1 MIIGVPKEIKTAE
14 RRVALTPAG
23 TRALVGAGHSVLLEQ
38 GAGLGSGFADADY
51 QAAGARLCPRVE
63 QVWSQAEMIVKV
75 KEPVEPEFGRM
86 RPGLV
91 LFTYLHLAADRG
103 LTDKLLAAGV
113 VGLAYETIQTA
124 GGALPL
130 LAPMS
135 AVAGR
140 LSIQAGA
147 FCLETRNGGRGV
159 LLSGV
164 SGVRPA
170 KVVVL
175 GAGVAGLN
183 ACMVAVGMGARVSIL
198 DINQERLQH
207 AAEVTGGR
215 AVTLM
220 SNHDNLV
227 QEVSRADLVIGSVLI
242 PGARAPK
249 LVTRQLLQG
258 MKPGSAIVD
267 ISIDQGG
274 CCESSCPT
282 THLDPT
288 FVEGGVVHYCVTN
301 MPGVVP
307 RTSTLALTNATLP
320 YLLQVADKGW
330 RRAVSE
336 NPEIAAGLNLW
347 EGKLVN
353 RAVAESLGLPF
364 TPFEQA

>member
-1 MIIGVPKEIKTAE
+1 MIIGVPQEIKTAE
-14 RRVALTPAG
+14 KRVALTPAG
-23 TRALVGAGHSVLLEQ
+23 VRALSAAGHRVLVET

-51 QAAGARLCPRVE
+51 QAAGAELRPRVE
-63 QVWSQAEMIVKV
+63 QVWAEAEMILKV

-86 RPGLV
+86 RPGLI
-91 LFTYLHLAADRG
+91 LFTYLHLAADRE

-124 GGALPL
+124 EGRLPL

-147 FCLETRNGGRGV
+147 FCLETRSGGRGV

-164 SGVRPA
+164 TGVRPA
-170 KVVVL
+170 KVVIL

-183 ACMVAVGMGARVSIL
+183 ACVVAAGMGARVSIL
-198 DINQERLQH
+198 DIKVEPLQH

-215 AVTLM
+215 AVTLV

-227 QEVSRADLVIGSVLI
+227 QEVSGADLVIGSVLI

-249 LVTRQLLQG
+249 LVTRELLDL
-258 MKPGSAIVD
+258 MKPGSAVVD

-274 CCESSCPT
+274 CCETSRPT

-288 FVEGGVVHYCVTN
+288 FVEQGVVHYCVTN

-320 YLLQVADKGW
+320 YVLEVADKGW
-330 RRAVSE
+330 QGAVAD

-347 EGKLVN
+347 QGKLVN

-364 TPFEQA
+364 TPFDQT